1 MYKLSTGGNS
11 SQWHGPEQ
19 LWNTTFLFWSL
30 STFYEYILFARKG
43 QWKDSYST
51 LFIQLSI
58 FAIIQ
63 VAMES
68 CSPQP
73 LCLFLKH
80 IAKFFRNFLWPR
92 ALNRLFFSRK
102 TNSSST
108 GVLRIIWCCAIF
120 WKKSIILAFYGKF
133 SASFFILLIRVLS
146 LTGFVDQELNNG
158 MYNHMLFPGSLSN
171 LKYIYPYI
179 SKTCISR

>member
-1 MYKLSTGGNS
+1 MGHDTHYVQCMYKLSTGGNS

-19 LWNTTFLFWSL
+19 LWNTMFFFRSL

-58 FAIIQ
+58 FAILQ

-80 IAKFFRNFLWPR
+80 IAKFFRDFLWPR
-92 ALNRLFFSRK
+92 AFNRHFFLAKLKAQAQEFLKLYDVELS
-102 TNSSST
+102 
-108 GVLRIIWCCAIF
+108 F
-120 WKKSIILAFYGKF
+120 KKKLIILAFYSKF
-133 SASFFILLIRVLS
+133 SASFFILLIRVIS
-146 LTGFVDQELNNG
+146 LTDFAD
-158 MYNHMLFPGSLSN
+158 
-171 LKYIYPYI
+171 
-179 SKTCISR
+179 